1 MHEEQRGTVIKPPID
16 NISSGKIIK
25 PSMRLLWK
33 EFTGIFLTFS
43 FFWLLGILAWIG
55 FGYIIIVLDDGL
67 APALYWGSY
76 IPTWWPYTYL
86 YGAILIFVFVLPF
99 CILYPLY
106 FRNIE
111 YSVISASGET
121 MPEVYVKKGLLNI
134 TKKHVPFRTITNIA
148 SRAGPLDRLFGI
160 GTVEIETAGYSGANQ
175 QGPEEKLEGLP
186 FYEEVRDFVL
196 QELRRYRHPYAT
208 ATEIIPGVDEPIPD
222 IPDSLD
228 DEILKTLR
236 EIRDILKEKE

>member
-1 MHEEQRGTVIKPPID
+1 VSEEKRSTVIKPPIE

-33 EFTGIFLTFS
+33 EFTGIFMTFA
-43 FFWLLGILAWIG
+43 FFWVIGVLIWIG
-55 FGYIIIVLDDGL
+55 FSYIILVLDGEIT
-67 APALYWGSY
+67 ATVWWSYY
-76 IPTWWPYTYL
+76 IPTYWPFTYL
-86 YGAILIFVFVLPF
+86 YAAIMIFVFVLPF
-99 CILYPLY
+99 CILYPPY
-106 FRNIE
+106 FRNFE

-121 MPEVYVKKGLLNI
+121 MPEIYVKKGLLNI

-175 QGPEEKLEGLP
+175 QGPEEKLEGLV

-236 EIRDILKEKE
+236 EIRDILREKE

>member
-1 MHEEQRGTVIKPPID
+1 MSDDKRTTVIKPPME

-25 PSMRLLWK
+25 PSIRLLWK
-33 EFTGIFLTFS
+33 EITGVILTFT
-43 FFWLLGILAWIG
+43 FFWVIGVLAWIG
-55 FGYIIIVLDDGL
+55 FAYMILVFDEKLT
-67 APALYWGSY
+67 AAAYWSYY
-76 IPTWWPYTYL
+76 IPTYWPYTYIFA
-86 YGAILIFVFVLPF
+86 AILIFVFILPF

-106 FRNIE
+106 FRSFE

-121 MPEVYVKKGLLNI
+121 MPEVYVKKGLFNI

-160 GTVEIETAGYSGANQ
+160 GTVEIETAGYSGPNQ
-175 QGPEEKLEGLP
+175 QGPEEKLEGLT
-186 FYEEVRDFVL
+186 FYEEVRDFIL
-196 QELRRYRHPYAT
+196 QELRRFRHPYAT

-222 IPDSLD
+222 LPDSLD

>member
-1 MHEEQRGTVIKPPID
+1 MSDDKRSTVIKPPME

-33 EFTGIFLTFS
+33 EYTGIVLFCLILWILGVGGWLGVAYLSLVLDGTIGIGVFLT
-43 FFWLLGILAWIG
+43 
-55 FGYIIIVLDDGL
+55 
-67 APALYWGSY
+67 SY
-76 IPTWWPYTYL
+76 IPTYLPYTYL
-86 YGAILIFVFVLPF
+86 FAAILIFVLIVPYWIFYPF
-99 CILYPLY
+99 Y
-106 FRNIE
+106 FRNFE
-111 YSVISASGET
+111 YSVISASGES

-196 QELRRYRHPYAT
+196 QELRKYRHPYAT
-208 ATEIIPGVDEPIPD
+208 GTEIIPGVDEPIPD

-236 EIRDILKEKE
+236 DIRDILKNKE